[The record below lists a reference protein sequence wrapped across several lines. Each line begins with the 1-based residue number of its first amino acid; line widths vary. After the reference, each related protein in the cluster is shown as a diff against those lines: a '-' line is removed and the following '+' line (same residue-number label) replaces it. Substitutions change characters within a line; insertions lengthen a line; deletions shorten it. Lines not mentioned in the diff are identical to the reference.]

1 MPNQR
6 TCPVEQPRKF
16 SKKKKK
22 KKTRTTVT
30 FCFSFLFLKMSQTPE
45 EVKPERQLGTVS
57 FPLARVKRIIKEDK
71 DISLIGSE
79 ATFCI
84 TYATVS
90 T

>member
-1 MPNQR
+1 MPNTNQR
-6 TCPVEQPRKF
+6 TCSIEQPRKF
-16 SKKKKK
+16 SKKK